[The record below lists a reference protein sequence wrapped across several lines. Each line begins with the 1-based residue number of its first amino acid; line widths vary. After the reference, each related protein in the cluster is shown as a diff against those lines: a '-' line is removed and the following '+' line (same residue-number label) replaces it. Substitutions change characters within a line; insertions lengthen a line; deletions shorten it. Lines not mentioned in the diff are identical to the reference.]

1 MIKKNLLIY
10 GAFIFIFII
19 QNLSANEIISR
30 HLYNVGDQVRYKIDR
45 ILPIESTY
53 IIESNLINIIELLR
67 KIDNVW
73 VRAEEEI
80 WEIKNSP
87 SADKR
92 IFDRLTGNWIT
103 SYKDGNEIA
112 RAIPYSGG
120 LKFPIKKGDKWHQ
133 TWTFTAA
140 EGLFIGQTK
149 AKFKV
154 KKKKIKINKKKYN
167 TLKIEMLNPLWNS
180 EKDKKWKKHIRW
192 IDIDSGKVVKEYIKN
207 IGFKMEY
214 TATII
219 E

>member
-1 MIKKNLLIY
+1 MNKKKLLIY
-10 GAFIFIFII
+10 SAFIFMFIL
-19 QNLSANEIISR
+19 QSLSANEIISR
-30 HLYNVGDQVRYKIDR
+30 YLYNIGDQVRYKIDR
-45 ILPIESTY
+45 ILPNQSTY
-53 IIESNLINIIELLR
+53 ITESNLINIIE
-67 KIDNVW
+67 
-73 VRAEEEI
+73 EEEI

-92 IFDRLTGNWIT
+92 IVDRLTGNWIT

-120 LKFPIKKGDKWHQ
+120 LKFPLKKGEKWYQ

>member
-10 GAFIFIFII
+10 SAFIFIFII

-30 HLYNVGDQVRYKIDR
+30 HLYNVGDQVKYKIDR
-45 ILPIESTY
+45 ILPNESSY
-53 IIESNLINIIELLR
+53 ITESNLINIIE
-67 KIDNVW
+67 D
-73 VRAEEEI
+73 EEI
-80 WEIKNSP
+80 WDVKNSP

-112 RAIPYSGG
+112 RAIPFSGG
-120 LKFPIKKGDKWHQ
+120 LKFPLKKGDKWNQ

-140 EGLFIGQTK
+140 GGLLIGESK
-149 AKFKV
+149 AEFKV
-154 KKKKIKINKKKYN
+154 KKDKIKINNTKYT
-167 TLKIEMLNPLWNS
+167 TLKIEMINPLWNS
-180 EKDKKWKKHIRW
+180 EKDKSWKKHIRW
-192 IDIDSGKVVKEYIKN
+192 IEINSGKIVKEYVKN

-214 TATII
+214 TASII

>member
-10 GAFIFIFII
+10 SAFIFIFII

-30 HLYNVGDQVRYKIDR
+30 HLYNVGDQVKYKIDR
-45 ILPIESTY
+45 ILPNESSY
-53 IIESNLINIIELLR
+53 ITESNLINIIE
-67 KIDNVW
+67 D
-73 VRAEEEI
+73 EEI
-80 WEIKNSP
+80 WDVKNSP

-112 RAIPYSGG
+112 RAIPFSGG
-120 LKFPIKKGDKWHQ
+120 LKFPLKKGDKWNQ

-140 EGLFIGQTK
+140 GGLLIGQSK
-149 AKFKV
+149 AEFKV
-154 KKKKIKINKKKYN
+154 KKDKIKINNTKYT
-167 TLKIEMLNPLWNS
+167 TLKIEMINPLWNS
-180 EKDKKWKKHIRW
+180 EKDKSWKKHIRW
-192 IDIDSGKVVKEYIKN
+192 IEINSGKIVKEYVKN

-214 TATII
+214 TASII

>member
-1 MIKKNLLIY
+1 MIKKKFFIYNL
-10 GAFIFIFII
+10 FIFIFII
-19 QNLSANEIISR
+19 QSLSANEVISR

-112 RAIPYSGG
+112 RAIPFSGG
-120 LKFPIKKGDKWHQ
+120 LKFPIKKGDKWQQ

-140 EGLFIGQTK
+140 GGLFIGQTK
-149 AKFKV
+149 AEFKV
-154 KKKKIKINKKKYN
+154 KKDKIKINNKKYN

>member
-1 MIKKNLLIY
+1 MNKKKLLIY
-10 GAFIFIFII
+10 SAFIFMFII
-19 QNLSANEIISR
+19 TNLSANEIISR
-30 HLYNVGDQVRYKIDR
+30 YLYNVGDQVRYKIDR
-45 ILPIESTY
+45 VLPNQSTY
-53 IIESNLINIIELLR
+53 ITESNLINIIE
-67 KIDNVW
+67 
-73 VRAEEEI
+73 EEEI

-112 RAIPYSGG
+112 RAIPFSGG
-120 LKFPIKKGDKWHQ
+120 LKFPIKKGDKWQQ

-140 EGLFIGQTK
+140 GGLFIGQTK
-149 AKFKV
+149 AEFKV
-154 KKKKIKINKKKYN
+154 KKDKIKINNKKYN

-180 EKDKKWKKHIRW
+180 EKDKQWKKHIRW

>member
-1 MIKKNLLIY
+1 MNKKKLLIY
-10 GAFIFIFII
+10 SAFIFMFII
-19 QNLSANEIISR
+19 KNLSANEIISR
-30 HLYNVGDQVRYKIDR
+30 YLYNVGDQVRYKIDR
-45 ILPIESTY
+45 VLPNQSSY
-53 IIESNLINIIELLR
+53 ITESNLINIIE
-67 KIDNVW
+67 
-73 VRAEEEI
+73 EEEI

-112 RAIPYSGG
+112 RAIPFSGG
-120 LKFPIKKGDKWHQ
+120 LKFPIKKGDKWQQ

-140 EGLFIGQTK
+140 GGLFIGQTK
-149 AKFKV
+149 AEFKV
-154 KKKKIKINKKKYN
+154 KKDKIKINNKKYN

>member
-10 GAFIFIFII
+10 SAFIFIFII

-30 HLYNVGDQVRYKIDR
+30 HLYNVGDQVKYKIDR
-45 ILPIESTY
+45 ILPNESSY
-53 IIESNLINIIELLR
+53 ITESNLINIIED
-67 KIDNVW
+67 K
-73 VRAEEEI
+73 EI
-80 WEIKNSP
+80 WDVKNSP

-112 RAIPYSGG
+112 RAIPFSGG
-120 LKFPIKKGDKWHQ
+120 LKFPLKKGDKWNQ

-140 EGLFIGQTK
+140 GGLLIGQSK
-149 AKFKV
+149 AEFKV
-154 KKKKIKINKKKYN
+154 KKDKIKIYNTKYT
-167 TLKIEMLNPLWNS
+167 TLKIEMINPLWNS
-180 EKDKKWKKHIRW
+180 EKDKSWKKHIRW
-192 IDIDSGKVVKEYIKN
+192 IEINSGKIVKEYVKN

-214 TATII
+214 TASII

>member
-10 GAFIFIFII
+10 GAFIFIFMI

-30 HLYNVGDQVRYKIDR
+30 HLYNVGDQVKYKIDR
-45 ILPIESTY
+45 ILPNESSY
-53 IIESNLINIIELLR
+53 ITESNLINIIE
-67 KIDNVW
+67 N
-73 VRAEEEI
+73 EEI
-80 WEIKNSP
+80 WDVKNSP

-112 RAIPYSGG
+112 RAIPFSGG
-120 LKFPIKKGDKWHQ
+120 LKFPLKKGDKWNQ

-140 EGLFIGQTK
+140 GGLLIGESK
-149 AKFKV
+149 AEFKV
-154 KKKKIKINKKKYN
+154 KKDKITINNTKYT
-167 TLKIEMLNPLWNS
+167 TLKIEMINPLWNS
-180 EKDKKWKKHIRW
+180 EKDKSWKKHIRW
-192 IDIDSGKVVKEYIKN
+192 IEINSGRIVKEYVKN

-214 TATII
+214 TASII

>member
-1 MIKKNLLIY
+1 MNKKKLLIY
-10 GAFIFIFII
+10 SAFIFMFII
-19 QNLSANEIISR
+19 KNLSANEIISR
-30 HLYNVGDQVRYKIDR
+30 YLYNVGDQVRYKIDR
-45 ILPIESTY
+45 VLPNQSTY
-53 IIESNLINIIELLR
+53 ITESNLINIIE
-67 KIDNVW
+67 
-73 VRAEEEI
+73 EEEI

-92 IFDRLTGNWIT
+92 IFDRFTGNWIT

-112 RAIPYSGG
+112 RAIPFSGG
-120 LKFPIKKGDKWHQ
+120 LKFPIKKGDKWKQ

-140 EGLFIGQTK
+140 GGLFIGQSK
-149 AKFKV
+149 AEFKV
-154 KKKKIKINKKKYN
+154 KKDKIKINNKKYN
-167 TLKIEMLNPLWNS
+167 TLKIEMFNPLWNS

>member
-10 GAFIFIFII
+10 SAFIFIFII

-30 HLYNVGDQVRYKIDR
+30 HLYNVGDQVKYKIDR
-45 ILPIESTY
+45 ILPNESSY
-53 IIESNLINIIELLR
+53 ITESNLINIIE
-67 KIDNVW
+67 D
-73 VRAEEEI
+73 EEI
-80 WEIKNSP
+80 WDVKNSP

-112 RAIPYSGG
+112 RAIPFSGG
-120 LKFPIKKGDKWHQ
+120 LKFPLKKGDKWNQ

-140 EGLFIGQTK
+140 GGLLIGESK
-149 AKFKV
+149 AEFKV
-154 KKKKIKINKKKYN
+154 KKDKIKINNTKYT
-167 TLKIEMLNPLWNS
+167 TLKIEMINPLWNS
-180 EKDKKWKKHIRW
+180 EKDKSWKKHIRW
-192 IDIDSGKVVKEYIKN
+192 IEINNGKIVKEYVKN

-214 TATII
+214 TASII